1 MGEIVTLRCL
11 SLRCLSLRCL
21 SLLFVLLVLANG
33 CGGGGGGGSNTRS
46 AFTLVQTIPV
56 SGIGFLHSIGLDR
69 SGAIYAG
76 TLFEEGARGGVTRYV
91 RQSSGEFVGSRLVE
105 GASGS
110 PIAVS
115 WGSGRIFTMAD
126 RPQRQIEI
134 YDPRG
139 PLLKS
144 IPFPIGASDIRV
156 SNAGDVFVLSGGI
169 VRLDEQGNQTGSF
182 PLGQSFYGV
191 VRLATDNEGNVAV
204 LGQEDPQGGAAQPI
218 KLRVY
223 SPQGVLLREQP
234 LLDESGSVFTEL
246 DLHGMTI
253 SPDGKLYITQGSGI
267 NRMQVF
273 NYQTGKW
280 LAKQTNIFDSVQDVA
295 VDSSGT
301 VYILGNEKVYVYRP
315 TP

>member
-1 MGEIVTLRCL
+1 MSEFVTLRCL

-204 LGQEDPQGGAAQPI
+204 LGLEDVSGVSLPAT
-218 KLRVY
+218 LRVY
-223 SPQGVLLREQP
+223 SPQGTLLRETP
-234 LLDESGSVFTEL
+234 LDERGGLTRGFFL
-246 DLHGMTI
+246 RGMTI
-253 SPDGKLYITQGSGI
+253 GADGKLYITRDNGPYQLQVFDYQSGKLLTTQKLTETAQDIVVDGSG
-267 NRMQVF
+267 NLYLLGGHQ
-273 NYQTGKW
+273 
-280 LAKQTNIFDSVQDVA
+280 IFIYKS
-295 VDSSGT
+295 
-301 VYILGNEKVYVYRP
+301 